1 MNDVVT
7 AQLENEHLRK
17 IRSRLLQW
25 EVADKALAPLDDK
38 QTELLDQ
45 IDAITNPQHGS
56 TGSAVKNQDK
66 VSIIA
71 ISDIEFNCSFLFTML
86 YYRIV

>member
-66 VSIIA
+66 VSIMA
-71 ISDIEFNCSFLFTML
+71 ISDEFNFQFLFSVS